1 MIQAA
6 TLCIKKELG
15 FLLLGGRNIMEKD
28 FKQLTKS
35 STSAEIKQY
44 FNAILK
50 LSKAREEFPVN
61 LDEVWL
67 LVYGR
72 KADAVEALQRDFME
86 GVDFQVLRQIPQ
98 NPNGGRPTNE
108 YRLSVSCLEY
118 FIARKVRPVFEV
130 YRQVFHKTAKQVE
143 SKDPMAMNA
152 NTLYNLR
159 MKAVAW
165 TAKMLNLSEESK
177 LRMIQAVTEPLGL
190 PSPDYV
196 TSKGAMHSAT
206 YLLKQRG
213 NPINIISFNGRMLA
227 NGYLEEKERPSKS
240 KGTSRFKC
248 LTKKGLTYGENEVCP
263 KNVLETQPHYYD
275 DKFDELL
282 GKLSITIKTNEE

>member
-1 MIQAA
+1 MKDLIPIQE
-6 TLCIKKELG
+6 TNGKKP
-15 FLLLGGRNIMEKD
+15 
-28 FKQLTKS
+28 LTKS

-50 LSKAREEFPVN
+50 LSKASEEFPVN
-61 LDEVWL
+61 LDEVWP
-67 LVYGR
+67 LVYGS
-72 KADAVEALQRDFME
+72 KKDATDILKKDFLQLTE
-86 GVDFQVLRQIPQ
+86 NESLGQ
-98 NPNGGRPTNE
+98 NPERSDYDYIIVKERIPAGHTISIKEN
-108 YRLSVSCLEY
+108 YYLSVSCLEF
-118 FIARKVRPVFEV
+118 FIARKVRDVFEV

-165 TAKMLNLSEESK
+165 TAKMLNLSDESK

-190 PSPDYV
+190 PSPNYV

-206 YLLKQRG
+206 YLLSQRK
-213 NPINIISFNGRMLA
+213 NPVNVIQFNLKMIA
-227 NGYLEEKERPSKS
+227 NGYLEEKERPSRS
-240 KGTSRFKC
+240 KGTAKFKC
-248 LTKKGLTYGENEVCP
+248 LTESGLEFGEN
-263 KNVLETQPHYYD
+263 KNSPNNALETQPHYYD

-282 GKLSITIKTNEE
+282 GKLSITIKTKED

>member
-1 MIQAA
+1 M
-6 TLCIKKELG
+6 KEL
-15 FLLLGGRNIMEKD
+15 
-28 FKQLTKS
+28 TKT

-50 LSKAREEFPVN
+50 LSKASEEFPVN
-61 LDEVWL
+61 LDEVWP

-72 KADAVEALQRDFME
+72 KEEAVRSLTSAPQFIE
-86 GVDFQVLRQIPQ
+86 GVDYQVLRRNAEQRTGR
-98 NPNGGRPTNE
+98 GGHNKID
-108 YRLSVSCLEY
+108 YKLSVSCLEF
-118 FIARKVRPVFEV
+118 FIARKVRDVFEV

-143 SKDPMAMNA
+143 SKDPMVMNA

-196 TSKGAMHSAT
+196 TSKGALHSAT

-248 LTKKGLTYGENEVCP
+248 LTEKGLTYGENEVCP

-282 GKLSITIKTNEE
+282 GKLGVSIRKAEE

>member
-1 MIQAA
+1 M
-6 TLCIKKELG
+6 KEL
-15 FLLLGGRNIMEKD
+15 
-28 FKQLTKS
+28 TKT
-35 STSAEIKQY
+35 STNAEIKQY

-50 LSKAREEFPVN
+50 LSKASEEFPVN

-86 GVDFQVLRQIPQ
+86 GVDFQVLRQNPQ
-98 NPNGGRPTNE
+98 NPNGGRPINE

-130 YRQVFHKTAKQVE
+130 YRQVFHKTAKQIE
-143 SKDPMAMNA
+143 TKDPMAMNA

-165 TAKMLNLSEESK
+165 TAKMLNLSDESK

-190 PSPDYV
+190 PSPNYV
-196 TSKGAMHSAT
+196 ASKGAMHSAT

-213 NPINIISFNGRMLA
+213 NPITIISFNGRMIA

-248 LTKKGLTYGENEVCP
+248 LTPKGLTYGENEVCP

-282 GKLSITIKTNEE
+282 GKLGV

>member
-1 MIQAA
+1 M
-6 TLCIKKELG
+6 KEL
-15 FLLLGGRNIMEKD
+15 
-28 FKQLTKS
+28 TKT
-35 STSAEIKQY
+35 STSTEIKQY

-50 LSKAREEFPVN
+50 LSKASEEFPVN

-86 GVDFQVLRQIPQ
+86 GVDFQVLRQNPQ

-130 YRQVFHKTAKQVE
+130 YRQVFHKTAKQIE
-143 SKDPMAMNA
+143 TKDPMAMNA

-196 TSKGAMHSAT
+196 TSKGALHSAT

-248 LTKKGLTYGENEVCP
+248 LTEKGLTYGENEVCP
-263 KNVLETQPHYYD
+263 KNALETQPHYFD
-275 DKFDELL
+275 NKFDELL
-282 GKLSITIKTNEE
+282 GKLGVIIKETEE

>member
-1 MIQAA
+1 
-6 TLCIKKELG
+6 
-15 FLLLGGRNIMEKD
+15 MEKD
-28 FKQLTKS
+28 LKQLTKS

-50 LSKAREEFPVN
+50 LSESNEDFPVN
-61 LDEVWL
+61 LDEVWP
-67 LVYGR
+67 LVYAAKN
-72 KADAVEALQRDFME
+72 KAVSALKENFMKGIDYQSLNQKVERELGATMKD
-86 GVDFQVLRQIPQ
+86 
-98 NPNGGRPTNE
+98 E
-108 YRLSVSCLEY
+108 YFLSVPCLEF
-118 FIARKVRPVFEV
+118 FIARKVRDVFEV
-130 YRQVFHKTAKQVE
+130 YRQVFHKMAKQDE
-143 SKDPMAMNA
+143 NKDPMVMNA

-177 LRMIQAVTEPLGL
+177 LRMIQAVIGPLGL
-190 PSPDYV
+190 PSPNYV
-196 TSKGAMHSAT
+196 KSQGVMHSVT

-213 NPINIISFNGRMLA
+213 NLVSVIQFNVMMLS

-240 KGTSRFKC
+240 KGISRFKC
-248 LTKKGLTYGENEVCP
+248 LTEKGLVYGENEVCP

-282 GKLSITIKTNEE
+282 TLLRVSSKKSTADKRGNSKEV